1 MSILYVGC
9 MKFPINRFVRNLC
22 PIHSVEK
29 LHVVK
34 DGDVFLFIYSILFF
48 SPTGFASFQ
57 PTNQLT

>member
-1 MSILYVGC
+1 
-9 MKFPINRFVRNLC
+9 MKFPINRFVRNFC

-48 SPTGFASFQ
+48 SPTRFASFQ